1 MTARNKVTAA
11 QERILRFIF
20 QFSEERGMPPTYR
33 EIQDGVGYST
43 PSAVEYQVSK
53 LEEVELLE
61 RQKGV
66 SRGLRLTDRTM
77 ALLGKVEEMVQ
88 QAAANIVT
96 FQIAGDIGAS
106 TPLDTG
112 NDLFATY
119 DMDETV
125 TVDAGLLPKRRDELF
140 AVRVRGDSM
149 VDSLIGDRDI
159 VILERTTE
167 ARDGDMVA
175 AWLGLEQ
182 ELTLKH
188 FYLEGD
194 KVRLQ
199 PANPTMDPIYS
210 HAGNVEV
217 QARVVSVIRQAAV

>member
-1 MTARNKVTAA
+1 MSTRQKVTEV
-11 QERILRFIF
+11 QEEILRFIF
-20 QFSEERGMPPTYR
+20 RFDEERGMPPTYR
-33 EIQDGVGYST
+33 EIEEGVGYST
-43 PSAVEYQVSK
+43 PSAVKYQISQ
-53 LEEVELLE
+53 LEEMAFVD

-66 SRGLRLTDRTM
+66 SRGLRLTERTL
-77 ALLGKVEEMVQ
+77 ALLGQVEEMVE
-88 QAAANIVT
+88 QAASAMT

-119 DMDETV
+119 DADDV
-125 TVDAGLLPKRRDELF
+125 VVVDTGMLPKRRDDLF

-159 VILERTTE
+159 VILERTKD
-167 ARDGDMVA
+167 ARDGEMVA
-175 AWLGLEQ
+175 AWLCLEQ

-194 KVRLQ
+194 RVRLQ
-199 PANPTMDPIYS
+199 PANPTMEPIYS
-210 HAGNVEV
+210 HASNVEV

>member
-1 MTARNKVTAA
+1 MTARKKVTAA
-11 QERILRFIF
+11 REKILRFIF
-20 QFSEERGMPPTYR
+20 QFGEEQGMPPTYR
-33 EIQDGVGYST
+33 EIQDGVGYRT
-43 PSAVEYQVSK
+43 PSAVEYHVSK
-53 LEEVELLE
+53 LEEAALLE

-66 SRGLRLTDRTM
+66 SRGLRLTDRAL
-77 ALLGKVEEMVQ
+77 ALLGKVEEMVEE
-88 QAAANIVT
+88 AVNIVT

-119 DMDETV
+119 DVDETV

-159 VILERTTE
+159 VILERTKE

-194 KVRLQ
+194 RVRLQ

-217 QARVVSVIRQAAV
+217 QARVVSVIRQAAI

>member
-1 MTARNKVTAA
+1 MMAKKKVTKM
-11 QERILRFIF
+11 QEKILHFIF
-20 QFSEERGMPPTYR
+20 RYGEKQGRPPTYR
-33 EIQDGVGYST
+33 EIQDGVGLKT
-43 PSAVEYQVSK
+43 PSAVSHHVLN
-53 LEEVELLE
+53 LEKMALIDREKYVA
-61 RQKGV
+61 R
-66 SRGLRLTDRTM
+66 SLRLTEKTL
-77 ALLGKVEEMVQ
+77 ALLGKVEEMVGQ
-88 QAAANIVT
+88 VASAAT

-112 NDLFATY
+112 NDLFWTY
-119 DMDETV
+119 DVDDTV
-125 TVDAGLLPKRRDELF
+125 VVDAGSLPKRRDDLF

-159 VILERTTE
+159 VILERTKE

-175 AWLGLEQ
+175 AWLCLEQ

-194 KVRLQ
+194 RVRLQ
-199 PANPTMDPIYS
+199 PANPTMEPIYS
-210 HAGNVEV
+210 HASNVEV

>member
-1 MTARNKVTAA
+1 MTARQKVTKV
-11 QERILRFIF
+11 QEQILRFIF
-20 QFSEERGMPPTYR
+20 RFDKDQGMPPTYR

-43 PSAVEYQVSK
+43 PSAVKYQVSK
-53 LEEVELLE
+53 LEEMALVE
-61 RQKGV
+61 RQQGV
-66 SRGLRLTDRTM
+66 ARGLRLTERTL
-77 ALLGKVEEMVQ
+77 ALLGVVEEMVEQ
-88 QAAANIVT
+88 VASVVT

-119 DMDETV
+119 DADDAV
-125 TVDAGLLPKRRDELF
+125 TLDAGLLPRRREDLF

-175 AWLGLEQ
+175 AWLRLEQ

-194 KVRLQ
+194 RVRLQ
-199 PANPTMDPIYS
+199 PANPTMQPIYS
-210 HAGNVEV
+210 HAANVEV
-217 QARVVSVIRQAAV
+217 QARVVSVIRQAPV